1 MSQGIFNKILNQLDT
16 LEVLELQQLERAIGN
31 SLAQK
36 EQAAQ
41 RTRFHQALLTSGLV
55 KKIKHSSLTQQ
66 TQRRLIP
73 VQGQPVSE
81 TIIEERR

>member
-36 EQAAQ
+36 
-41 RTRFHQALLTSGLV
+41 
-55 KKIKHSSLTQQ
+55 
-66 TQRRLIP
+66 
-73 VQGQPVSE
+73 
-81 TIIEERR
+81 

>member
-1 MSQGIFNKILNQLDT
+1 MSQGIFNNILNQLDT
-16 LEVLELQQLERAIGN
+16 LEVLELQQLERAIGRY
-31 SLAQK
+31 LAQK
-36 EQAAQ
+36 EQTAQ

-55 KKIKHSSLTQQ
+55 KKIKHSSWNQQ
-66 TQRRLIP
+66 IERRLIQ

>member
-1 MSQGIFNKILNQLDT
+1 MSQGIFNTILNQLDT
-16 LEVLELQQLERAIGN
+16 LEVLELQQLERTIGRY
-31 SLAQK
+31 LAQK
-36 EQAAQ
+36 EQTAQ

-55 KKIKHSSLTQQ
+55 KKIKHSSGNQQ
-66 TQRRLIP
+66 KERRLIQ